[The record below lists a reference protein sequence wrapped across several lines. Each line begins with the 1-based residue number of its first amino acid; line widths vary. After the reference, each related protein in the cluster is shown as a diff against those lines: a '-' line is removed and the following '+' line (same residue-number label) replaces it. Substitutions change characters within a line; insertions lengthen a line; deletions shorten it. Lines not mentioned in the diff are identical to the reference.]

1 MAAPPKP
8 RQPQA
13 PTTPPRLERPPPQG
27 VAPGASHGL
36 EAREVGA
43 DAAFAAGLAKS
54 GDLATDSAIRLFA
67 LAAATGATG
76 RLTVAPEGPSFALT
90 FRKGTLQHVATSSPD
105 DDLPGF
111 LVFRGIV
118 QAEQVAEA
126 ATVAG
131 AEGDLVGALVTLKL
145 VNGSDLVR
153 LIGEH
158 AGQLVTRVLSVE
170 AGGWSWEPGVPPP
183 ASAFPLGSPWVMLG
197 AAVRALEPSAV
208 LRRLGG
214 REQLGV
220 SRIAGRF
227 KLEEL
232 RLGPAE
238 ARIAASFDGTRLS
251 DLARARG
258 PEAATVLRVALLLA
272 EVELVA
278 FAAPRPQAE
287 TTAAPAAAQAPPASP
302 PPPPAQA
309 PPPPAATPPPAAP
322 AIAFPAATTPA
333 VAPHA
338 APPPPPPPRT
348 PVAIPKPPPAPPH
361 PPPPAPVSSHPPPP
375 TPVTTR
381 PPAPPATARPPS
393 PPAPSRPAPAL
404 DEPSLKALLASYTD
418 ADHFKVLGVG
428 RDATPAQVKV
438 AYFQLAKIYHPD
450 TVAVVASPAVKKL
463 CADLFSRIGEA
474 WGVIGDDAR
483 RAQYVEDLA
492 SGASVSVDVMGI
504 LQAETVFQTGTLL
517 VKARQYEEAAARF
530 TEALELNAEEPEY
543 GIWLA
548 WCQFVGAA
556 EKKKVHARAV
566 ASVEAGLKKSPR
578 CVAGYLFLG
587 QMAKIVGDLALA
599 EKHLKRGLA
608 VSPDHV
614 DLQRE
619 LKYLR
624 K

>member
-1 MAAPPKP
+1 VADPTKP
-8 RQPQA
+8 RPSSV
-13 PTTPPRLERPPPQG
+13 PSTPPRLERPPTLDG
-27 VAPGASHGL
+27 TVAPGASHGL

-54 GDLATDSAIRLFA
+54 GDLATDSALRLFA
-67 LAAATGATG
+67 LAAATSATG
-76 RLTVAPEGPSFALT
+76 RLTVATEGASFSLT
-90 FRKGTLQHVATSSPD
+90 FRKGTLEHVTTSSPD
-105 DDLPGF
+105 DGLPAF

-118 QAEQVAEA
+118 QPEQVAEA

-131 AEGDLVGALVTLKL
+131 AEGDLVGSLVTLRL

-158 AGQLVTRVLSVE
+158 AGQLVTRVMSVE
-170 AGGWSWEPGVPPP
+170 AGGWRWEPGAPPP

-197 AAVRALEPSAV
+197 AAVRALEPAAV
-208 LRRLGG
+208 LRRLGE

-227 KLEEL
+227 KLEDL

-272 EVELVA
+272 EVDLVA
-278 FAAPRPQAE
+278 FAPPRSQG
-287 TTAAPAAAQAPPASP
+287 TAPAAAPAPATQAAPPPPNPAPPPPSP
-302 PPPPAQA
+302 PPP
-309 PPPPAATPPPAAP
+309 AP
-322 AIAFPAATTPA
+322 AIAFPAA
-333 VAPHA
+333 APHPPPPASPAPAPQA
-338 APPPPPPPRT
+338 APPPPQPRTPVATPRPPAPPPPPPPPRT
-348 PVAIPKPPPAPPH
+348 PMATPKPPLPRPAA
-361 PPPPAPVSSHPPPP
+361 AP
-375 TPVTTR
+375 
-381 PPAPPATARPPS
+381 ARPG
-393 PPAPSRPAPAL
+393 PAL
-404 DEPSLKALLASYTD
+404 DERSLRALLASQAD

-428 RDATPAQVKV
+428 RDATPAQVKI

-450 TVAVVASPAVKKL
+450 TVPVEASPEVKKL

-530 TEALELNAEEPEY
+530 AEAMKLNAEEPEY
-543 GIWLA
+543 GVWLA
-548 WCQFVGAA
+548 WCEFVGAA

-566 ASVEAGLKKSPR
+566 ARIEGALKKSPR
-578 CVAGYLFLG
+578 CAAGYLFLG

-608 VSPDHV
+608 ISPDHV

>member
-27 VAPGASHGL
+27 GTVAPGASHGL

-54 GDLATDSAIRLFA
+54 GDLASDSAIRLFA

-76 RLTVAPEGPSFALT
+76 RLTVTPEGPSFALT

-118 QAEQVAEA
+118 QPEQMAEA
-126 ATVAG
+126 ANVAG
-131 AEGDLVGALVTLKL
+131 AEGDLVGALVTLRL

-153 LIGEH
+153 HIGEH
-158 AGQLVTRVLSVE
+158 AGQLVTRMLSVE
-170 AGGWSWEPGVPPP
+170 AGGWRWEPGAPPP

-208 LRRLGG
+208 LRRLGE

-278 FAAPRPQAE
+278 FAAPRPQAARPQAE
-287 TTAAPAAAQAPPASP
+287 TTAAPAAAQAPPNS

-309 PPPPAATPPPAAP
+309 PPPPASTPPPAAP
-322 AIAFPAATTPA
+322 AIAFPAATAPPP
-333 VAPHA
+333 APHA
-338 APPPPPPPRT
+338 APPP
-348 PVAIPKPPPAPPH
+348 
-361 PPPPAPVSSHPPPP
+361 
-375 TPVTTR
+375 TPVTAR
-381 PPAPPATARPPS
+381 PPAPPV
-393 PPAPSRPAPAL
+393 PSRPAPAL

-450 TVAVVASPAVKKL
+450 TVAVEASPAVKKL

-492 SGASVSVDVMGI
+492 SGASIPVDVMGI

-608 VSPDHV
+608 VSPDQV

>member
-1 MAAPPKP
+1 M
-8 RQPQA
+8 
-13 PTTPPRLERPPPQG
+13 
-27 VAPGASHGL
+27 APGASHGL
-36 EAREVGA
+36 GAREVGA
-43 DAAFAAGLAKS
+43 DAAFAVGLAKS

-76 RLTVAPEGPSFALT
+76 RLTVAPEGASFALT
-90 FRKGTLQHVATSSPD
+90 FRKGTLQHVTTSSPD

-118 QAEQVAEA
+118 QPEQVAEA
-126 ATVAG
+126 ANVAG
-131 AEGDLVGALVTLKL
+131 AEGDLVGALVTLRL

-158 AGQLVTRVLSVE
+158 AGQLVTRMLSVE
-170 AGGWSWEPGVPPP
+170 AGSWSWEPGAPPP

-197 AAVRALEPSAV
+197 AAVRALEPASV
-208 LRRLGG
+208 RRRLGD

-258 PEAATVLRVALLLA
+258 PEAATVLRVALLLV

-287 TTAAPAAAQAPPASP
+287 TTAAPAAAQAPP
-302 PPPPAQA
+302 
-309 PPPPAATPPPAAP
+309 PPAATPPPAAP
-322 AIAFPAATTPA
+322 AIAFPAATAPPP
-333 VAPHA
+333 APHA
-338 APPPPPPPRT
+338 APPPPPRT
-348 PVAIPKPPPAPPH
+348 PVAIPKPPPAPPPR
-361 PPPPAPVSSHPPPP
+361 PPPHTPAPPP
-375 TPVTTR
+375 TPVTAR
-381 PPAPPATARPPS
+381 PPAPPAT
-393 PPAPSRPAPAL
+393 SRPAPAL

-438 AYFQLAKIYHPD
+438 AYFQLAKVYHPD
-450 TVAVVASPAVKKL
+450 TVAVEASPAVKKL

-492 SGASVSVDVMGI
+492 SGASIPVDVMGI

-556 EKKKVHARAV
+556 EKRKVHARAV

>member
-1 MAAPPKP
+1 VPS
-8 RQPQA
+8 
-13 PTTPPRLERPPPQG
+13 TPPRLERPPTLG
-27 VAPGASHGL
+27 GTVAPGASHGL
-36 EAREVGA
+36 GAREVGA
-43 DAAFAAGLAKS
+43 DAAFAAGLAKT
-54 GDLATDSAIRLFA
+54 GELGTDSAIRLFA

-76 RLTVAPEGPSFALT
+76 RLTVASEGAGFALT
-90 FRKGTLQHVATSSPD
+90 FRKGTLQHVTTSSPD
-105 DDLPGF
+105 DGLPAF

-118 QAEQVAEA
+118 QPEQVAEA
-126 ATVAG
+126 ATIAG
-131 AEGDLVGALVTLKL
+131 DGGDVVGALVTLRL

-170 AGGWSWEPGVPPP
+170 AGSWSWEPGAPPP

-208 LRRLGG
+208 LRRLGE

-227 KLEEL
+227 KLEEM

-278 FAAPRPQAE
+278 FAAPRPQGEAS
-287 TTAAPAAAQAPPASP
+287 AAPAAVQAPPVPAP
-302 PPPPAQA
+302 PPPP
-309 PPPPAATPPPAAP
+309 PAP
-322 AIAFPAATTPA
+322 AIAFPAAPPPSSQQASPPPPPPQTPA
-333 VAPHA
+333 AIPR
-338 APPPPPPPRT
+338 PPPPPPPQT
-348 PVAIPKPPPAPPH
+348 PVAIPRPPPSPR
-361 PPPPAPVSSHPPPP
+361 PPPP
-375 TPVTTR
+375 TPVTAR
-381 PPAPPATARPPS
+381 PPAAPPAA
-393 PPAPSRPAPAL
+393 ARPAPAL
-404 DEPSLKALLASYTD
+404 DEPSLKALLASHDD

-428 RDATPAQVKV
+428 RDATPAQVKI

-450 TVAVVASPAVKKL
+450 TVAVDASPGVKKL

-474 WGVIGDDAR
+474 WGVVGDDAR

-530 TEALELNAEEPEY
+530 TEAMKLNAEEPEY

-566 ASVEAGLKKSPR
+566 ASIEAGLKKSPR
-578 CVAGYLFLG
+578 CMAGFLFLG